1 MNHCLI
7 EVSVQKAPTTRYTQ
21 DSKTPI
27 AEMEVM
33 FSGLRPED
41 GESQLK
47 AVGWGNIASQLQNNV
62 HAGQKLLLEGRL
74 RMNTF
79 TRQDGTKEKQAELT
93 ISKFHHMQSD
103 SPNIPL
109 NDQNS
114 PKEIANSNNGSMTG
128 EPANWNSSPLIPD
141 TDEIP
146 F

>member
-7 EVSVQKAPTTRYTQ
+7 EVLVQKAPTTRYTQ

-27 AEMEVM
+27 AEMEVI

-47 AVGWGNIASQLQNNV
+47 AVGWGNIASQLQSNV
-62 HAGQKLLLEGRL
+62 HEGQKLLLEGRL
-74 RMNTF
+74 RMNSF

-93 ISKFHHMQSD
+93 ISKFHHMQINSPD
-103 SPNIPL
+103 SPLDAESSPKRTENS
-109 NDQNS
+109 NDQDIS
-114 PKEIANSNNGSMTG
+114 G
-128 EPANWNSSPLIPD
+128 EPSNWNSAPLIPD